1 MARRSVPLQ
10 DLARAREILAVL
22 IRHGFGS
29 ALGQLPKQLLPRKD
43 EPDPDSG
50 ETAGASGPERALRV
64 IAELGPTFVKLG
76 QILSTRPDILPAD
89 YVDALASLQ
98 DNVPPFPGAE
108 AEFIV
113 SQELRQPIEDLF
125 DDFDPEPV
133 ASASIAQVHRA
144 RLHDG
149 SDVAVKVQ
157 RPDIEERIR
166 SDIHILFR
174 LAEALEGTLEDV
186 GMYPPT
192 AIIQEFER
200 AVSSEL
206 DFLQEAHNAEVFHR
220 NLAVVEGV
228 AVPKIHR
235 RFSSHRVLTLQW
247 LDGVKLADAEG
258 VDSQAFMDR
267 VVEATY
273 QQVFVDG
280 FFHADPHPGN
290 LLVDAD
296 GTLCYVDFGLV
307 GQLTRSQQE
316 QLIDLFVAIIF
327 KDAETVARVC
337 YRAGGSSERLDLR
350 QFAREADELFARYA
364 DLSMAEQ
371 PMGTIL
377 TDLVQLTARHRL
389 RLPEEYAMLARAG
402 VTLDGIARLHVA
414 EWNMFETLKPFALKL
429 ATRRHDPSRMSADAL
444 SLANQAMIAARDLP
458 LQLDQIMMDLER
470 GKLTLAT
477 RNESID
483 DLVHAVRRMGTSLLL
498 AVGASAALVSA
509 AVLTAGT
516 EANVFGFDFMKFISA
531 LAIVTSLGVASGLVS
546 TLMFHMVLT
555 GRIRSRVL
563 NRLVS
568 LLLRRGNK

>member
-1 MARRSVPLQ
+1 M
-10 DLARAREILAVL
+10 L

-29 ALGQLPKQLLPRKD
+29 ALGQLPKQLLPRREQD
-43 EPDPDSG
+43 AEG
-50 ETAGASGPERALRV
+50 EDVAAETGPERALRV
-64 IAELGPTFVKLG
+64 IEELGPTFVKLG
-76 QILSTRPDILPAD
+76 QILSTRPDILPAE

-98 DNVPPFPGAE
+98 DRVPPFPGAE

-113 SQELRQPIEDLF
+113 AQELRQPLADLF
-125 DDFDPEPV
+125 AEFGSEPV

-149 SDVAVKVQ
+149 TEVAVKVQ

-174 LAEALEGTLEDV
+174 LAEALEGSLKNV

-206 DFLQEAHNAEVFHR
+206 DFLQEAHNAEVFGR
-220 NLAVVEGV
+220 NLASVEGV
-228 AVPKIHR
+228 IVPRVHR
-235 RFSSHRVLTLQW
+235 RYSSHRVLTLQW
-247 LDGVKLADAEG
+247 LEGSKLVDAEN
-258 VDSQAFMDR
+258 VDSQAFMDQ
-267 VVEATY
+267 VVAATY

-290 LLVDAD
+290 LLVDAE
-296 GTLCYVDFGLV
+296 GHLCYVDFGLV
-307 GQLTRSQQE
+307 GQLTRSQQD
-316 QLIDLFVAIIF
+316 QLVDLFVAIIF
-327 KDAETVARVC
+327 KDADTVARVC
-337 YRAGGSSERLDLR
+337 YRAGGTDERLDLR
-350 QFAREADELFARYA
+350 AFAREVDALFARYA
-364 DLSMAEQ
+364 DLTMAEQ

-377 TDLVQLTARHRL
+377 TDLVQLTARHSL

-414 EWNMFETLKPFALKL
+414 DWNMFETLKPHALKL

-444 SLANQAMIAARDLP
+444 SLANQALIAARDLP

-477 RNESID
+477 RSEALEE
-483 DLVHAVRRMGTSLLL
+483 LVSAVRRIGTSLLL

-516 EANVFGFDFMKFISA
+516 EANIFGFDFMKFISA
-531 LAIVTSLGVASGLVS
+531 LAIVTSLGVASGLAS

-555 GRIRSRVL
+555 GRIRSRLL

-568 LLLRRGNK
+568 VLLRRKKR

>member
-200 AVSSEL
+200 WTSCRRRTTPRSS
-206 DFLQEAHNAEVFHR
+206 
-220 NLAVVEGV
+220 
-228 AVPKIHR
+228 
-235 RFSSHRVLTLQW
+235 T
-247 LDGVKLADAEG
+247 
-258 VDSQAFMDR
+258 
-267 VVEATY
+267 ATWRWWRGWPY
-273 QQVFVDG
+273 
-280 FFHADPHPGN
+280 P
-290 LLVDAD
+290 
-296 GTLCYVDFGLV
+296 
-307 GQLTRSQQE
+307 RS
-316 QLIDLFVAIIF
+316 
-327 KDAETVARVC
+327 T
-337 YRAGGSSERLDLR
+337 GGS
-350 QFAREADELFARYA
+350 A
-364 DLSMAEQ
+364 
-371 PMGTIL
+371 P
-377 TDLVQLTARHRL
+377 
-389 RLPEEYAMLARAG
+389 
-402 VTLDGIARLHVA
+402 
-414 EWNMFETLKPFALKL
+414 
-429 ATRRHDPSRMSADAL
+429 
-444 SLANQAMIAARDLP
+444 
-458 LQLDQIMMDLER
+458 
-470 GKLTLAT
+470 
-477 RNESID
+477 
-483 DLVHAVRRMGTSLLL
+483 
-498 AVGASAALVSA
+498 
-509 AVLTAGT
+509 
-516 EANVFGFDFMKFISA
+516 
-531 LAIVTSLGVASGLVS
+531 
-546 TLMFHMVLT
+546 T
-555 GRIRSRVL
+555 GC
-563 NRLVS
+563 
-568 LLLRRGNK
+568 